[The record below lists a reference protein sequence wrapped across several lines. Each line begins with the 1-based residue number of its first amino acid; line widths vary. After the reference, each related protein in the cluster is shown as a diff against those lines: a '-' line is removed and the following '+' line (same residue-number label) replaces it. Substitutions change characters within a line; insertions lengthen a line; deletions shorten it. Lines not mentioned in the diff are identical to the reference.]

1 MPFPLSV
8 RPLSILS
15 PLSAIPVLA
24 LPIRIGAVLLVLLSA
39 TGTAQASPCKS
50 LLDSA
55 QEHYVEQRFSDA
67 EAAVRTCLGRSYV
80 APGDAVASHRLLALV
95 HLRQDKLVE
104 AKYEVMQ
111 LLGISFDYQPDPILD
126 PPAFASLV
134 QTVRNQLRVDV
145 EAFRAAYAESPGTP
159 EPPCACA
166 DSEDSADAVADA
178 SSGAELAA
186 QPQAMLRSV
195 GSVHLGVAIGGGSY
209 SGERGINAPTLLGE
223 FSQNGGISFAIDGAY
238 YLTSTLAVAV
248 QLHAVRFPLL
258 FSNDVRAED
267 VQVRPDDS
275 SEWVQALTVLAR
287 SVYWSDGRAA
297 PYVQLGLSGI
307 VSRLNREVRVAV
319 GPQVGFGVD
328 VAATPRLSGFAEF
341 NLLVAIPGDAVD
353 RVDTSDGPGDMLTFA
368 GVGARYRLGLW

>member
-1 MPFPLSV
+1 M
-8 RPLSILS
+8 LS
-15 PLSAIPVLA
+15 PLRAIPALA
-24 LPIRIGAVLLVLLSA
+24 PSVRISAVLLVFLSA
-39 TGTAQASPCKS
+39 TGMAQASPCKS

-67 EAAVRTCLGRSYV
+67 EAAVHTCLGRSYV

-145 EAFRAAYAESPGTP
+145 EAFRAVYAESPGAQ

-166 DSEDSADAVADA
+166 DSEDSAVADA
-178 SSGAELAA
+178 SAGAELAV

-258 FSNDVRAED
+258 FSNDVRHED

-307 VSRLNREVRVAV
+307 VSHLNQEVRVAV

>member
-1 MPFPLSV
+1 MPSTLT
-8 RPLSILS
+8 
-15 PLSAIPVLA
+15 AIPALA
-24 LPIRIGAVLLVLLSA
+24 PSVRIGAVLLFLFST
-39 TGTAQASPCKS
+39 TGMAQASPCKS

-55 QEHYVEQRFSDA
+55 QEHYVEQRFADA

-80 APGDAVASHRLLALV
+80 APGDALASHRLLALV
-95 HLRQDKLVE
+95 HLRQDQLAE
-104 AKYEVMQ
+104 AKQAVMQ
-111 LLGISFDYQPDPILD
+111 LLSISFDYQPDPIFD
-126 PPAFASLV
+126 PPTFAALV
-134 QTVRNQLRVDV
+134 ETVRNQLRVDV
-145 EAFRAAYAESPGTP
+145 EAFRAVYAESPSP
-159 EPPCACA
+159 QEPPCACA
-166 DSEDSADAVADA
+166 DSADGAGAVADA
-178 SSGAELAA
+178 SAEAELSA

-195 GSVHLGVAIGGGSY
+195 RSVHLGVAIGGGSY

-238 YLTSTLAVAV
+238 YLTSTLAVAA
-248 QLHAVRFPLL
+248 QLHVVRFPLL
-258 FSNDVRAED
+258 MSNDVRHED

-341 NLLVAIPGDAVD
+341 NVLVAIPGDAVD

-368 GVGARYRLGLW
+368 GVGARYRLGMW

>member
-1 MPFPLSV
+1 M
-8 RPLSILS
+8 
-15 PLSAIPVLA
+15 
-24 LPIRIGAVLLVLLSA
+24 
-39 TGTAQASPCKS
+39 AQASPCKS

-55 QEHYVEQRFSDA
+55 QEHYVEQRFADA

-80 APGDAVASHRLLALV
+80 APGDALASHRLLALV
-95 HLRQDKLVE
+95 HLRQDQLAE
-104 AKYEVMQ
+104 AKQAVMQ
-111 LLGISFDYQPDPILD
+111 LLSISFDYQPDPIFD
-126 PPAFASLV
+126 PPTFAALV
-134 QTVRNQLRVDV
+134 ETVRNQLRVDV
-145 EAFRAAYAESPGTP
+145 EAFRAVYAESPSP
-159 EPPCACA
+159 QEPPCACA
-166 DSEDSADAVADA
+166 DSADGAGAVVDA
-178 SSGAELAA
+178 STEPELSA

-195 GSVHLGVAIGGGSY
+195 RSVHLGVAIGGGSY

-238 YLTSTLAVAV
+238 YLTSTLAVAA
-248 QLHAVRFPLL
+248 QLHVVRFPLL
-258 FSNDVRAED
+258 MSNDVRHED

-341 NLLVAIPGDAVD
+341 NVLVAIPGDAVD

-368 GVGARYRLGLW
+368 GVGARYRLGMW